1 MRMVWM
7 PLLPYKGR
15 RLAGVTLKVLS
26 AMSILLVHVDTQVK
40 INYWV
45 DFGTFKV
52 FLFLFLI
59 SF

>member
-15 RLAGVTLKVLS
+15 RLEGVTLKVLS

-52 FLFLFLI
+52 FLFCF
-59 SF
+59 

>member
-1 MRMVWM
+1 MSYENG
-7 PLLPYKGR
+7 LDASSAL
-15 RLAGVTLKVLS
+15 LAGVTLKVLS

>member
-7 PLLPYKGR
+7 PPLPYKGR
-15 RLAGVTLKVLS
+15 RLEGVTLNVLS
-26 AMSILLVHVDTQVK
+26 AISILLVHVDTQVK

-45 DFGTFKV
+45 DFGIFKV